1 MTITILGFSSSLVLA
16 CEALAGD
23 LGALYLDSKDLPDL
37 ADLADLADLFD
48 YVGSTAN
55 DTLFLD
61 FTSGASLPSDY
72 IGPFL
77 LVMTT
82 EESFIGYLISELAKF
97 IFPGRTTH

>member
-1 MTITILGFSSSLVLA
+1 MTIIILGFSSSLVLA
-16 CEALAGD
+16 GETLAGD
-23 LGALYLDSKDLPDL
+23 LGALYLYSEDLP
-37 ADLADLADLFD
+37 DLADLADLFD